1 MLQNGHVVTQETF
14 HYLLM
19 GCLKDKDLGFRLAL
33 QVDTCL
39 QETTKAFLENKRMS
53 MLSLNCG
60 CAQCCYVPPEKSMMK
75 KRVSCFP
82 VAQSGQKS
90 FFSKQPRK
98 ASVQQFAS
106 TCDSVLKIRRPSM
119 DVV

>member
-60 CAQCCYVPPEKSMMK
+60 CAQCCYVPPERSMMK
-75 KRVSCFP
+75 KRVSCFS
-82 VAQSGQKS
+82 VAQMLQSGQKS
-90 FFSKQPRK
+90 FFQNNLEKQVCNNLLPH
-98 ASVQQFAS
+98 VTVF
-106 TCDSVLKIRRPSM
+106 
-119 DVV
+119 